1 MTRQKPHI
9 FLKSIC
15 SVITITVLGS
25 YIFLRGVKEKKD
37 FNKLIGQVSY
47 LDKNYEELPIRH
59 IGKFR
64 YLQVDNYHRVFE
76 IFIGK
81 DFGDFKPSFE
91 QIDLLRLGDKIEIY
105 YDVSEKET
113 DGRLNCLVQY
123 IDKDSTPYYIR
134 GNIDKILGIVIVS
147 FGLISILTLL
157 ILKQKDKIE

>member
-1 MTRQKPHI
+1 MLKDNIKPTAITYKGYDYQTLFGVSILADWLNFPDKYQK
-9 FLKSIC
+9 
-15 SVITITVLGS
+15 
-25 YIFLRGVKEKKD
+25 
-37 FNKLIGQVSY
+37 
-47 LDKNYEELPIRH
+47 
-59 IGKFR
+59 
-64 YLQVDNYHRVFE
+64 VFE

-105 YDVSEKET
+105 FDVDQKET
-113 DGRLNCLVQY
+113 DGRLNRLIQY

-134 GNIDKILGIVIVS
+134 GNKDKIFGIGFVS